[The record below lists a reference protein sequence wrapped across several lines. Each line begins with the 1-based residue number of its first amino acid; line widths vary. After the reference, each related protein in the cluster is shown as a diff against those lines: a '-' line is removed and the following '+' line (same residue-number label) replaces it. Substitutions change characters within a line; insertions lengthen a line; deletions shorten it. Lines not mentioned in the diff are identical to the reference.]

1 MPTVLR
7 RGPYRFFFV
16 ALDQAEPPHIHVQ
29 REKMV
34 AKFWLDPVVLQNIG
48 GFGRNELNAI
58 AKLVNE
64 INNFSWR
71 NGMSSLAVEKQ
82 GARAQNI
89 FVSDDSLQ
97 IDLTDGRTTI
107 VPLMWYP
114 RLWYGTPEERN
125 NYQIIGDGEYIH
137 WPELD
142 EDLTVSG
149 IIAGHRSA
157 ESPSSLKRWLN
168 ERMKK

>member
-1 MPTVLR
+1 
-7 RGPYRFFFV
+7 
-16 ALDQAEPPHIHVQ
+16 
-29 REKMV
+29 
-34 AKFWLDPVVLQNIG
+34 
-48 GFGRNELNAI
+48 
-58 AKLVNE
+58 
-64 INNFSWR
+64 
-71 NGMSSLAVEKQ
+71 MSSLAAEKQ

-89 FVSDDSLQ
+89 LISDDSLQ

-149 IIAGHRSA
+149 ILAGYISA
-157 ESPSSLKRWLN
+157 ESPSSLKKWLDK
-168 ERMKK
+168 RMNK

>member
-1 MPTVLR
+1 
-7 RGPYRFFFV
+7 
-16 ALDQAEPPHIHVQ
+16 
-29 REKMV
+29 
-34 AKFWLDPVVLQNIG
+34 
-48 GFGRNELNAI
+48 
-58 AKLVNE
+58 
-64 INNFSWR
+64 
-71 NGMSSLAVEKQ
+71 MSSLAAEKQ

-97 IDLTDGRTTI
+97 IDLTDGRTII

-114 RLWYGTPEERN
+114 RLWYGTPEERS

-149 IIAGHRSA
+149 ILAGHRSA
-157 ESPSSLKRWLN
+157 GSPGSLKKWLN
-168 ERMKK
+168 ERIQR